1 MSLNEDFEALIGM
14 VSTLNNDVLRCLK
27 ELQAAEKS
35 GTPEDQYFWRRVV
48 TRAVFSA
55 IEGSCELMRRQAFV
69 AELNK
74 LKQNFV
80 HPLKLTALSG
90 KTCYVTDEGE
100 IRIQDSRIPFLGNVL
115 LSLKSYEEAQGV
127 SYRTKKGDQWSRIQ
141 NGVQVR
147 HRITHPKNLAGLAI
161 SNEEMVDIEF
171 AIKWFLDE
179 VENIFRE
186 KGVEIPPRVF

>member
-1 MSLNEDFEALIGM
+1 
-14 VSTLNNDVLRCLK
+14 LK

-80 HPLKLTALSG
+80 HPLKLAALSG

-100 IRIQDSRIPFLGNVL
+100 IRAQDLRIPFLANVL
-115 LSLKSYEEAQGV
+115 LSLKSYAEAQGV

-141 NGVQVR
+141 NGVRVR

-161 SNEEMVDIEF
+161 SKEEMVDIEF
-171 AIKWFLDE
+171 SFKWFLDE
-179 VENIFRE
+179 VESIFRE
-186 KGVEIPPRVF
+186 KGVEIPPPVF

>member
-1 MSLNEDFEALIGM
+1 M
-14 VSTLNNDVLRCLK
+14 K